1 MQSIPAVPLPPGP
14 PNVVDWSDRHMDLQW
29 SEPLDDGGAAIT
41 AYHVESK
48 IKGEDEDWQLW
59 ETIDTN
65 RTKVTL
71 QKLEKGKE
79 YQFRIIAINKAGKS
93 DASHP
98 SRSKQA
104 IPRSRNYKNDRF
116 KNRCLVPFAF
126 LFSSSIDRC
135 QKSS

>member
-1 MQSIPAVPLPPGP
+1 M
-14 PNVVDWSDRHMDLQW
+14 VDWSDRHMDLQW
-29 SEPLDDGGAAIT
+29 SEPLDDGGAPIT

-104 IPRSRNYKNDRF
+104 IPRSRKYCSFFDNTNFLRVSCISRIFQRF
-116 KNRCLVPFAF
+116 
-126 LFSSSIDRC
+126 
-135 QKSS
+135 

>member
-1 MQSIPAVPLPPGP
+1 
-14 PNVVDWSDRHMDLQW
+14 MDLQW

-65 RTKVTL
+65 RTKITL

-98 SRSKQA
+98 SRPKQA
-104 IPRSRNYKNDRF
+104 IPRSRKTFCF
-116 KNRCLVPFAF
+116 KCSFFVQKFHFEFPRKL
-126 LFSSSIDRC
+126 SIFWV
-135 QKSS
+135 KTS